1 MHVSLALESF
11 FLSCVQEAIKVD
23 SQEEFVDFLLQR
35 SLALIRLRFHYS
47 LSLFIVF
54 NGVVRNNER
63 EEEEEEDRA

>member
-1 MHVSLALESF
+1 MR
-11 FLSCVQEAIKVD
+11 EAIRLD
-23 SQEEFVDFLLQR
+23 SQEEFVAFFSFSFLACKLQR

-54 NGVVRNNER
+54 NGVVSNNER